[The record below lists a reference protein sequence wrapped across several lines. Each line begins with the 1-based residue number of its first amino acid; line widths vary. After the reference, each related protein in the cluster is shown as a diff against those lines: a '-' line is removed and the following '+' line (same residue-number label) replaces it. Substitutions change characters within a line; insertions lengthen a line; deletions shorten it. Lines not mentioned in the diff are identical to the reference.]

1 MKKAPAALVSTA
13 AGFAAV
19 LALHG
24 STQGSPLAVGS
35 SPTTSSPPTTGAG
48 SSPNGTGSSSSTSS
62 TLPGALLS
70 AVGTNE
76 QYGYGELSVKVSVKG
91 HRIMDVTVVGL
102 QTAEQYSQSLAQQ
115 VIPMLKSEVLSAQ
128 SANVNTISGATYTS
142 QAYLAALQSAL
153 DRLHV

>member
-1 MKKAPAALVSTA
+1 
-13 AGFAAV
+13 
-19 LALHG
+19 
-24 STQGSPLAVGS
+24 
-35 SPTTSSPPTTGAG
+35 
-48 SSPNGTGSSSSTSS
+48 
-62 TLPGALLS
+62 LPGALLS

-142 QAYLAALQSAL
+142 QAYLASLQSAL